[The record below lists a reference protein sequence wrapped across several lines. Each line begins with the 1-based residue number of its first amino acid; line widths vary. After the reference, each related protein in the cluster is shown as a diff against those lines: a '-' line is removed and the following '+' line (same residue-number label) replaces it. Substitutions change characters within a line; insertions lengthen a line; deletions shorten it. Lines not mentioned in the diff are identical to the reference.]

1 MHILIPVDSHVLL
14 CVVVPY
20 QIIITCFE
28 DGEKI
33 VSSEHIQCV
42 SMFARFYI
50 LLENQCFSQQKT
62 SKPNLP

>member
-42 SMFARFYI
+42 
-50 LLENQCFSQQKT
+50 
-62 SKPNLP
+62 